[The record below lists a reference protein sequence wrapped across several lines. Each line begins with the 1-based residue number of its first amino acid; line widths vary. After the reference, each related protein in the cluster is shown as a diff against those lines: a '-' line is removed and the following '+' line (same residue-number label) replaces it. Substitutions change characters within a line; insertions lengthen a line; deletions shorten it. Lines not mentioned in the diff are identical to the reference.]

1 MPAMLMS
8 HSIDPAKLIRDTVGN
23 LSKFEL
29 FGNQILVGVYLRP
42 DKGKEIKRN
51 DGTVTN
57 LYIPDQT
64 RSEDK
69 HQGKAALVLLKGPSA
84 FVSDEHYDFKGQ
96 NVKVGDWISLF
107 VSDGRSIIVNS
118 QLCRIIEDQHIRL
131 KIPAPDV
138 VY

>member
-1 MPAMLMS
+1 MPQMLMQ
-8 HSIDPAKLIRDTVGN
+8 HDIDPALDIKKRIGN
-23 LSKFEL
+23 LKDFTL

-64 RSEDK
+64 RTEDK

-96 NVKVGDWISLF
+96 NVKVGDWVSLF
-107 VSDGRSIIVNS
+107 VSDGRSIVINGV
-118 QLCRIIEDQHIRL
+118 LCRVLEDQHIRL